1 MFRYSGPNPLMAG
14 HLMLRSTEA
23 TVLRVF
29 LRSTTASLDLKRNA
43 GGNASASVRHGSIRT
58 EADLPE
64 ITLPRMLY
72 MLIFKGYYNRT
83 HELQLY
89 EKQLYGPIY
98 KVRVGKKQTISLNSV
113 GLLEELMR
121 KDDKFPSRGE
131 ITLWTEYRDM
141 NSLGY
146 GPVTEEG
153 EKWYK
158 LRSVLN
164 KRMLHPKDT
173 VKYENVVNEVVT
185 DFIKR
190 ICHLRKM
197 SSTGDLVPNMSN
209 ELYRFSL
216 EGISSILFET
226 RTGCLENEIP
236 AETQNFINAIVQ
248 IFTYTL
254 PVSLLPKWTRNYL
267 PFWRCYISGWDGI
280 FRFACKII
288 DRKMED
294 IQMRL
299 DAGQEVAGDYLSYLL
314 SNTNMSKKEVYGSIA
329 ELLLAGVD
337 TTSNTMFWALYLLSQ
352 DPKSQDTLYQEI
364 KSIIKGD
371 KIPTAEDI
379 NSMPYLKA
387 VIKETLRM
395 YPVVTKNVRL
405 LSENDVII
413 GGHFFPKKT
422 SFEVHHYAISHDE
435 TVFPESSIFKPERW
449 LRDGREKPN
458 PFGSIPFGFGVRGC
472 LGKRIAQLEIHLALA
487 RIIQLFEV
495 KLDSKVGEFKVLSRS
510 GLVPDRTV
518 NFHFL
523 ERKNM
528 TT

>member
-1 MFRYSGPNPLMAG
+1 MFRFSSPTLLMAG
-14 HLMLRSTEA
+14 RLALGSAEA
-23 TVLRVF
+23 TALRVF
-29 LRSTTASLDLKRNA
+29 LRSTTASLDLRRSA
-43 GGNASASVRHGSIRT
+43 GGNASASVPRGSIKT

-64 ITLPRMLY
+64 ITLPTMLFR
-72 MLIFKGYYNRT
+72 LIFKGYYNHM

-89 EKQLYGPIY
+89 EKQLYGPMY
-98 KVRVGKKQTISLNSV
+98 KVRNGSTQAISLNSV
-113 GLLEELMR
+113 ELLEELMR
-121 KDDKFPSRGE
+121 KDDKFPCRGDM
-131 ITLWTEYRDM
+131 TTWTEYRDM
-141 NSLGY
+141 RDLGY

-164 KRMLHPKDT
+164 KRMLHPKDA
-173 VKYENVVNEVVT
+173 VQYENVVNEVVT

-216 EGISSILFET
+216 EGISTILFET
-226 RTGCLENEIP
+226 RIGCLEDQIP
-236 AETQNFINAIVQ
+236 AETQNFIDSIVQ
-248 IFTYTL
+248 MFNYTL

-267 PFWRCYISGWDGI
+267 PFWRRYISSWDGI
-280 FRFACKII
+280 FRFACKLI

-294 IQMRL
+294 IQMCL

-314 SNTNMSKKEVYGSIA
+314 SNTNMSKKDVYGSLS
-329 ELLLAGVD
+329 ELLLGGVD
-337 TTSNTMFWALYLLSQ
+337 TTSNTMMWALYLLSQ
-352 DPKSQDTLYQEI
+352 DPKAQDTLYQEV

-395 YPVVTKNVRL
+395 YPVVPMNVRL

-422 SFEVHHYAISHDE
+422 TFIMHHYAISHDE
-435 TVFPESSIFKPERW
+435 TIFPEPRVFKPERW
-449 LRDGREKPN
+449 LRDGRERPR

-472 LGKRIAQLEIHLALA
+472 VGKRIAQLEMHLALA
-487 RIIQLFEV
+487 RIMKLFEV
-495 KLDSKVGEFKVLSRS
+495 KLDPKVGEVKVLSRS
-510 GLVPDRTV
+510 VLAADRTV

-523 ERKNM
+523 VR
-528 TT
+528 

>member
-1 MFRYSGPNPLMAG
+1 MFRYSGPNLLMAG
-14 HLMLRSTEA
+14 RLALRSAEA
-23 TVLRVF
+23 TAFRVL
-29 LRSTTASLDLKRNA
+29 LRSTTANLDLKRST
-43 GGNASASVRHGSIRT
+43 GGNAPASVPPGSIRT

-64 ITLPRMLY
+64 ITLPTILYRM
-72 MLIFKGYYNRT
+72 IFKGYHNRM

-89 EKQLYGPIY
+89 EKQLYGPMF
-98 KVRVGKKQTISLNSV
+98 KVKGGNGHAISLTSV
-113 GLLEELMR
+113 ELLEELMR
-121 KDDKFPSRGE
+121 KDDKFPRRGDM
-131 ITLWTEYRDM
+131 TLWTEYRDM
-141 NSLGY
+141 NGLGY

-164 KRMLHPKDT
+164 KRMLHPKDS
-173 VKYENVVNEVVT
+173 VKYDNVVNEVVT

-226 RTGCLENEIP
+226 RIGCLENEIP
-236 AETQNFINAIVQ
+236 AETQNFINSIAQ
-248 IFTYTL
+248 MFTYTMV
-254 PVSLLPKWTRNYL
+254 VSLLPKWTRNYL
-267 PFWRCYISGWDGI
+267 PFWRRYISGWDGI
-280 FRFACKII
+280 FRFGCKLI
-288 DRKMED
+288 DRKMEE

-299 DAGQEVAGDYLSYLL
+299 DAGQEVSGQYLSYLL
-314 SNTNMSKKEVYGSIA
+314 SNTNMSKKDVYGSVT
-329 ELLLAGVD
+329 ELLLGGVD
-337 TTSNTMFWALYLLSQ
+337 TTSNTMMWALYLLSQ
-352 DPKSQDTLYQEI
+352 DPKAQDTLYQEVN
-364 KSIIKGD
+364 SIIKGD

-395 YPVVTKNVRL
+395 YPVVPMNARL

-422 SFEVHHYAISHDE
+422 SFIMHHYAITHDE
-435 TVFPESSIFKPERW
+435 TIFPEPKVFKPERW
-449 LRDGREKPN
+449 LRDGRERPS
-458 PFGSIPFGFGVRGC
+458 PFGSIPFGFGVRAC
-472 LGKRIAQLEIHLALA
+472 VGKRIAELEMHLGLA
-487 RIIQLFEV
+487 RIIKLFEV
-495 KLDSKVGEFKVLSRS
+495 KLDPNVGEVKALSRTV
-510 GLVPDRTV
+510 LVADRTV
-518 NFHFL
+518 NFRFL
-523 ERKNM
+523 ERKHV